1 MEQYLKSIKV
11 GFIGGGN
18 MASAIGAGLIHK
30 GILNPDNV
38 WVSGRTDRTHGFWK
52 DLGAHPTLNN
62 NEVVNNC
69 DIIFL
74 TVKPNMLDDALN
86 TIVGK
91 KAIEKSK
98 LFISVLAGVS
108 LEILH
113 TKLSAVAISPR
124 IIRSMPNTPMMVGE
138 GITVYCS
145 NNAEPKDLEL
155 VNTLFSYIGTSQIV
169 PESLMNAIG
178 GLSGCGPAFAYLII
192 EALADGGV
200 RMGVPRPI
208 ATKFAAQVLVGAGK
222 MVLETGRHP
231 GQLKDEV
238 CSPGGTSI
246 AGVHAM
252 EAGGV
257 RGSMMN
263 AVEAAVNKTNELTS
277 QLSLK

>member
-1 MEQYLKSIKV
+1 MKAYDKTDLSHKTMIH
-11 GFIGGGN
+11 
-18 MASAIGAGLIHK
+18 AST

-113 TKLSAVAISPR
+113 TVSNILYNNIISIFTAI
-124 IIRSMPNTPMMVGE
+124 NT
-138 GITVYCS
+138 
-145 NNAEPKDLEL
+145 
-155 VNTLFSYIGTSQIV
+155 
-169 PESLMNAIG
+169 
-178 GLSGCGPAFAYLII
+178 
-192 EALADGGV
+192 
-200 RMGVPRPI
+200 
-208 ATKFAAQVLVGAGK
+208 
-222 MVLETGRHP
+222 
-231 GQLKDEV
+231 
-238 CSPGGTSI
+238 
-246 AGVHAM
+246 
-252 EAGGV
+252 
-257 RGSMMN
+257 
-263 AVEAAVNKTNELTS
+263 
-277 QLSLK
+277 

>member
-30 GILNPDNV
+30 GVLNPDNV
-38 WVSGRTDRTHGFWK
+38 WVSGRTDRTHSFWT
-52 DLGAHPTLNN
+52 DLGAHPTLKN
-62 NEVVNNC
+62 NEVANNC

-74 TVKPNMLDDALN
+74 TVKPHMLDDALN
-86 TIVGK
+86 TFVEQK
-91 KAIEKSK
+91 VTEKFKNK
-98 LFISVLAGVS
+98 LFISVLAGIS
-108 LEILH
+108 LEVLH
-113 TKLSAVAISPR
+113 TKLSAIVISPR

-145 NNAEPKDLEL
+145 LNTEQKDLEL
-155 VNTLFSYIGTSQIV
+155 VNTLFSYIGMSQSV
-169 PESLMNAIG
+169 PESIINAIG

-200 RMGVPRPI
+200 RMGVPRPL

-252 EAGGV
+252 EVGGV

-263 AVEAAVNKTNELTS
+263 AVEAAVNKTNEFS
-277 QLSLK
+277 IKS

>member
-30 GILNPDNV
+30 DILNPNNV
-38 WVSGRTDRTHGFWK
+38 WVSGRTERTHGFWR
-52 DLGAHPTLNN
+52 DLGVHPTLNN

-74 TVKPNMLDDALN
+74 AVKPHMLDDALN
-86 TIVGK
+86 TVEIK
-91 KAIEKSK
+91 MPDK

-108 LEILH
+108 LETLH
-113 TKLSAVAISPR
+113 TKLSAVATSPR
-124 IIRSMPNTPMMVGE
+124 IIRAMPNTPMMVGE

-145 NNAEPKDLEL
+145 KNAELKDLEL
-155 VNTLFSYIGTSQIV
+155 INTLFSYIGMSQSV
-169 PESLMNAIG
+169 PESLINAIS
-178 GLSGCGPAFAYLII
+178 GLTGCGPAFAYLII

-200 RMGVPRPI
+200 RMGVPRPL

-263 AVEAAVNKTNELTS
+263 AVEASVNKTNELTFQS
-277 QLSLK
+277 SLKK